1 MKNGW
6 LWVLGALALVAIG
19 SGGFLVNQLSGNLNA
34 VQIAQYAS
42 IAGFSGSDLIT
53 AVAVALAESSGNPK
67 AFGDA
72 GIGQGSFGLWQIS
85 SKFHPEYGPDFT
97 ILYDPQVNANAAYS
111 IYSSAGNSFSP
122 WTTFKNGMYAS
133 NLNAVQSAIGTA

>member
-6 LWVLGALALVAIG
+6 FWLLGILTVMAIG
-19 SGGFLVNQLSGNLNA
+19 GGGLLVNQLSGNLNA
-34 VQIAQYAS
+34 LQIAQYAR
-42 IAGFSGSDLIT
+42 IAGFSGTDLIT
-53 AVAVALAESSGNPK
+53 SVAIALAESSGNPS
-67 AFGDA
+67 AIGDV